1 MDENDLIARL
11 PYLEVSLHEFAA
23 VEDSL
28 GKLLSPNFSH
38 ESAPV
43 VSMKLT
49 IDKAEIRPDDI
60 DDWNG

>member
-1 MDENDLIARL
+1 M
-11 PYLEVSLHEFAA
+11 
-23 VEDSL
+23 EDSL
-28 GKLLSPNFSH
+28 NKLTPNFNH
-38 ESAPV
+38 EGVPM